1 MVHKHCVVTKRYY
14 ITRQDS
20 QKTEGPKT
28 EARGGFNG
36 TDVSRNNVSII
47 YHKETPIDH
56 GVDFQMFLGK
66 VT

>member
-1 MVHKHCVVTKRYY
+1 MVHKHCVVTKRYS

-20 QKTEGPKT
+20 RKRKGLKLKLV
-28 EARGGFNG
+28 GFNG
-36 TDVSRNNVSII
+36 TDVSRNNVSIT